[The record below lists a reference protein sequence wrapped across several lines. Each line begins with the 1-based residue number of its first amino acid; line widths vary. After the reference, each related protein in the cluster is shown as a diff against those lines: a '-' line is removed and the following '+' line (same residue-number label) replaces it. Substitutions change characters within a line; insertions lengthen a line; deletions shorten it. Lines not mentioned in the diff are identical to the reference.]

1 MEETKSMALEK
12 FCELFEEKLLEK
24 AKTQGYSLEKM
35 AALQDMTEVRKPH
48 LINVC
53 GHTMGLEIPLTEN
66 LAELYAE
73 LSARIFSIGYLQ
85 RHYAAKKDLT
95 ER

>member
-1 MEETKSMALEK
+1 MELEE
-12 FCELFEEKLLEK
+12 FCELVEEKLLEK
-24 AKTQGYSLEKM
+24 ARAQRYSPGKM
-35 AALQDMTEVRKPH
+35 ADLQDTAEVRKPH
-48 LINVC
+48 FINLG
-53 GHTMGLEIPLTEN
+53 GHTMNLEIPLTED

-85 RHYAAKKDLT
+85 RHYVAEKDLA

>member
-1 MEETKSMALEK
+1 MELEK
-12 FCELFEEKLLEK
+12 FCECVEEKLLEK
-24 AKTQGYSLEKM
+24 AKTQRYSPEKM
-35 AALQDMTEVRKPH
+35 AALQDTAEVRKPH
-48 LINVC
+48 FISLS
-53 GHTMGLEIPLTEN
+53 GHTMNLKIPLTED